1 MSRACQLLCERVPPL
16 GQAAYL
22 PIGAWQAYID
32 ELLEIERSRFAQVTL
47 KMNRRIRR
55 YFLPRK

>member
-1 MSRACQLLCERVPPL
+1 VPPL

-22 PIGAWQAYID
+22 LAWQAYID